1 MAVEKMA
8 DGHAVRVGDFD
19 SGQGIRIHIDGKD
32 VTDQLSDLFPP
43 REDGHGMRM
52 PHGKHKIANEIKIRI
67 IKGDITIND

>member
-8 DGHAVRVGDFD
+8 DGHAIRVGDFD

-43 REDGHGMRM
+43 QENPNGMRV
-52 PHGKHKIANEIKIRI
+52 PYGEHRIATEVKRRI
-67 IKGDITIND
+67 IAGDITIND